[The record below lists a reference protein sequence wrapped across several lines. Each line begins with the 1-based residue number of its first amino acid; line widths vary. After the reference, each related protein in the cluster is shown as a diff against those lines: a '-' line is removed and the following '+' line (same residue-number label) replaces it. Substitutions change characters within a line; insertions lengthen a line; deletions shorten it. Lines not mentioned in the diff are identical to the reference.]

1 MMACRGYY
9 MAETHEGLLTG
20 HNFSNGEHHYTV
32 SVPRRG
38 QTDKQVFHLEEEEES
53 MQAILQYNAYSDLTE
68 LVNERLSD
76 TEILVKEVDG
86 RYEIAVEE
94 MNQEV

>member
-1 MMACRGYY
+1 MS
-9 MAETHEGLLTG
+9 ETHEGLLTG
-20 HNFSNGEHHYTV
+20 HNFSNGEHYYAVT
-32 SVPRRG
+32 VPRRG
-38 QTDKQVFHLEEEEES
+38 QTDKPVFHLGEEEEA

-68 LVNERLSD
+68 LLNDRPSD

-94 MNQEV
+94 MKQKA